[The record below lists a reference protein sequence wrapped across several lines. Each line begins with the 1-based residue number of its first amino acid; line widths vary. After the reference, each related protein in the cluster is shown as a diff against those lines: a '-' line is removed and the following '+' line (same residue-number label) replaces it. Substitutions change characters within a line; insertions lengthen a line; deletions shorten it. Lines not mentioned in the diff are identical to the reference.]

1 MSAHGLEVRG
11 LTVRFDGLTA
21 VDNVDLVVPKGGRH
35 GIVGP
40 NGAGKTTLF
49 NAITGFVPI
58 ASGSVAVDGIDV
70 TNRRAAARARMG
82 LARTFQITDLMPTLS
97 TFENIMLGS
106 FVATGESRSWWAPR
120 TSAKKSVANT
130 HSVIEMLELD
140 DVADVRVADLSYGD
154 RRRIEIAVAMAAR
167 PSVLLLDEPAAGL
180 SIAERESMVGFLKAV
195 PDTLTTV
202 IIEHDLEVVFALAD
216 TVKVLNAGLEVMT
229 GTGAEIR
236 SDPHVKEIY
245 LGTE

>member
-1 MSAHGLEVRG
+1 MEVRG
-11 LTVRFDGLTA
+11 LTVKFGGLTA
-21 VDNVDLVVPKGGRH
+21 VDNVNLTIPKGGRH

-49 NAITGFVPI
+49 NAISGFVPV
-58 ASGSVAVDGIDV
+58 ASGTVAIHGTDI

-97 TFENIMLGS
+97 TFENVMLGS
-106 FVATGESRSWWAPR
+106 LAMTGESRSWWIPR
-120 TSAKKSVANT
+120 ASADKSVANT
-130 HSVIEMLELD
+130 HSVIEMLDLD

-154 RRRIEIAVAMAAR
+154 RRRIEIAVAMASR

-180 SIAERESMVGFLKAV
+180 SVAERQSMVDFLSTV

-202 IIEHDLEVVFALAD
+202 VIEHDLEVVFALAE
-216 TVKVLNAGLEVMT
+216 TVTVLNGGLEVMT
-229 GTGAEIR
+229 GTGDEIR
-236 SDPHVKEIY
+236 ADPHVREIY
-245 LGTE
+245 LGTG

>member
-1 MSAHGLEVRG
+1 VSALGLEVRG
-11 LTVRFDGLTA
+11 LSVKFGGLTA
-21 VDNVDLVVPKGGRH
+21 VDNVDLMIPKGGRH

-49 NAITGFVPI
+49 NAISGFVPL
-58 ASGSVAVDGIDV
+58 ASGSVAIDGTDITD
-70 TNRRAAARARMG
+70 RRAAARARMG

-97 TFENIMLGS
+97 TFENVMLGS
-106 FVATGESRSWWAPR
+106 LAATGESRSWWMPR
-120 TSAKKSVANT
+120 ASADRSVVNT
-130 HSVIEMLELD
+130 RSVIEMLDLG

-180 SIAERESMVGFLKAV
+180 SVAERHSMVNFLKTV

-202 IIEHDLEVVFALAD
+202 VIEHDLEVVFALAN
-216 TVKVLNAGLEVMT
+216 TVTVLNGGLEVMT
-229 GTGAEIR
+229 GTGDEIR
-236 SDPHVKEIY
+236 SDPHVREIY